1 MLAEG
6 LALSLTL
13 SHPASSRASRD
24 YAGTRRERELANPLR
39 SARHGT
45 TKAETLSHPVLLQL
59 RRDIHGC
66 ARTGNDI
73 GVRAGCHKFT
83 LL

>member
-24 YAGTRRERELANPLR
+24 YAGTRRERELGCGYAAFRIKSILLDMIE
-39 SARHGT
+39 
-45 TKAETLSHPVLLQL
+45 KAVISFRFAAGRCCQTLV
-59 RRDIHGC
+59 
-66 ARTGNDI
+66 
-73 GVRAGCHKFT
+73 
-83 LL
+83 